1 MASRTALIRPAG
13 EENWRGLRLAN
24 AYRMLLAVAL
34 VAAALTDRGPAVFG
48 QADAALF
55 MVTAWAYLFLTMGF
69 EWLLELRVM
78 PFRPQA
84 HLHTLGDLTCLI
96 LIAHASGGP
105 VGPIALVLVIAVG
118 IAAVLHGGRAAI
130 GYAAVAVLLVLAEAI
145 YGSWTQPNADHLTN
159 SGFLGAAL
167 LLITILVIAFERRA
181 SVWEHQSRTHEREAR
196 YLSELALR
204 VIEQTDNGIVVSDPD
219 GRIDYINAAARRM
232 LSEGQAASGPAS
244 PTSHD
249 LSDLHPGVGNAL
261 HSWHAGNGSQQQDFD
276 RPRRLRAQFH
286 RLETPLGPRALIALL
301 DLAAE
306 DERVRRDKL
315 AALGRLIAS
324 IAHEVRN
331 PLSSIRQA
339 AELLPESDSPTEQK
353 QLIEIITRHSDRINR
368 LVEDVLRA
376 ARSPV
381 VHAQR
386 IDLAEWL
393 TRFVANRRQ
402 AWQADEKPFK
412 ITLEGVSE
420 KAWARVDNTHLWQI
434 MDNLC
439 DNAEHHGRPADGQL
453 TIRLQLRPA
462 LRDGWHIR
470 VCDNGPKIATA
481 DRNTLFEPFFTTHS
495 QGTGLGLFVSREL
508 ALANRGELALEDS
521 AEMEDEANCFRLS
534 LPAAQEKRDEKKSR
548 GEKTREE
555 THGTASTQVK
565 E

>member
-1 MASRTALIRPAG
+1 MASRAPLIRPAG

-24 AYRMLLAVAL
+24 AYRMLLAVML
-34 VAAALTDRGPAVFG
+34 VAATLTDRSPAVFG
-48 QADAALF
+48 QTDVALF

-69 EWLLELRVM
+69 EWLLELRVLS
-78 PFRPQA
+78 FRPQA

-130 GYAAVAVLLVLAEAI
+130 GYAAVAVLLVLAEAV

-219 GRIDYINAAARRM
+219 GQIDYINAAARRM
-232 LSEGQAASGPAS
+232 LSGSQATSGPAS

-261 HSWHAGNGSQQQDFD
+261 RSWHAGNGSQQQDFD
-276 RPRRLRAQFH
+276 QPRRMRTQFH

-339 AELLPESDSPTEQK
+339 AELLPESDSPAEQK

-368 LVEDVLRA
+368 LVEDVLGA

-381 VHAQR
+381 VHAQQ

-402 AWQADEKPFK
+402 AWQA
-412 ITLEGVSE
+412 
-420 KAWARVDNTHLWQI
+420 
-434 MDNLC
+434 
-439 DNAEHHGRPADGQL
+439 
-453 TIRLQLRPA
+453 
-462 LRDGWHIR
+462 
-470 VCDNGPKIATA
+470 
-481 DRNTLFEPFFTTHS
+481 
-495 QGTGLGLFVSREL
+495 
-508 ALANRGELALEDS
+508 
-521 AEMEDEANCFRLS
+521 
-534 LPAAQEKRDEKKSR
+534 
-548 GEKTREE
+548 
-555 THGTASTQVK
+555 
-565 E
+565 